1 MINNNHQSIAQIHH
15 ILYCLSIWPCLPMSM
30 IFFPLSVFATES
42 TIHCTLTLYINKNLS
57 LWMPLSEPMVNYCS
71 FLSQSWVLWVPM
83 MRECILVS
91 NWAHVL
97 KVYTNMKQLFLLY
110 MFRNI
115 SKKLWINKFFKFLLF
130 NSKGTLNRAKKLY
143 SCSTEE
149 KNKSNR
155 LLIQR
160 AYNDW
165 KILIVRKNA
174 KLTIK
179 SLAWSITDLW
189 QC

>member
-1 MINNNHQSIAQIHH
+1 
-15 ILYCLSIWPCLPMSM
+15 
-30 IFFPLSVFATES
+30 
-42 TIHCTLTLYINKNLS
+42 
-57 LWMPLSEPMVNYCS
+57 
-71 FLSQSWVLWVPM
+71 
-83 MRECILVS
+83 
-91 NWAHVL
+91 
-97 KVYTNMKQLFLLY
+97 MKQLFLLY

-160 AYNDW
+160 AY
-165 KILIVRKNA
+165 ILIVRKNA

-179 SLAWSITDLW
+179 SLA
-189 QC
+189 

>member
-1 MINNNHQSIAQIHH
+1 M
-15 ILYCLSIWPCLPMSM
+15 C
-30 IFFPLSVFATES
+30 
-42 TIHCTLTLYINKNLS
+42 KN
-57 LWMPLSEPMVNYCS
+57 
-71 FLSQSWVLWVPM
+71 
-83 MRECILVS
+83 I
-91 NWAHVL
+91 
-97 KVYTNMKQLFLLY
+97 
-110 MFRNI
+110 RNI
-115 SKKLWINKFFKFLLF
+115 SKKLWINKFLKFLSF

-179 SLAWSITDLW
+179 SLA
-189 QC
+189 